1 MKLSWKFGRSLRAPI
16 RDLTAMTTPLN
27 RGKGLK
33 TIECQ
38 SAFSVPR
45 DTSFPMAMPHDN
57 DGEVFGHRAGFRGR
71 PLRSPANKY
80 QLIAAEALFECPAF
94 GK

>member
-1 MKLSWKFGRSLRAPI
+1 LRMKLSWKFVRSLRAPI

-45 DTSFPMAMPHDN
+45 DN
-57 DGEVFGHRAGFRGR
+57 W
-71 PLRSPANKY
+71 
-80 QLIAAEALFECPAF
+80 
-94 GK
+94 